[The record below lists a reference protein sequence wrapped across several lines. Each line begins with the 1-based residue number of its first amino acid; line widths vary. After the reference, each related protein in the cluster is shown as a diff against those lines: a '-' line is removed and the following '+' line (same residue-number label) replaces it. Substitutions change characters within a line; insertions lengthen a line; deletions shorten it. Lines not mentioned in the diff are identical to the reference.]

1 MALFNGMMIS
11 HQELGRPMSHSH
23 GSAGPWIDSTFEA
36 KDVNLAYR
44 LYKSSASIKAIP
56 RYRDLGDFGQC
67 WTPWF
72 FLSKK
77 DVVPFNISKESRS
90 GPDTPRHTPLRR
102 SLSGRMLSRSVGE
115 SAVKHQFASQ
125 ALLIY
130 FHANAELCTDLEA
143 SKCRVCLSLLPMT
156 MSIFGIRYP

>member
-67 WTPWF
+67 WTPWV

-90 GPDTPRHTPLRR
+90 GCASTDDPRKPRHPETY
-102 SLSGRMLSRSVGE
+102 S
-115 SAVKHQFASQ
+115 SAPELIWAHGFKICWRISSETSIRQPGFA
-125 ALLIY
+125 
-130 FHANAELCTDLEA
+130 D
-143 SKCRVCLSLLPMT
+143 LLP
-156 MSIFGIRYP
+156 RQR